1 MGGFPNVPTLW
12 TPSGHRKNA
21 EALNHLLNQQDYIN
35 VEIAGVPSAGQV
47 LLSMKFPFPV
57 TIVPASSG
65 LEADVAA
72 TSSASVTF
80 EIGGSPAGSAT
91 FPALGDE
98 AQFSLTTTEIPAWT
112 RLRILAP
119 TPQDATLADLTLAL
133 AII

>member
-1 MGGFPNVPTLW
+1 MSSYPNVPTLW
-12 TPSGHRKNA
+12 TPDGHRRNSQ
-21 EALNHLLNQQDYIN
+21 ALNHLLNQQDYIN
-35 VEIAGVPSAGQV
+35 VEAAGVPDAGQV

-72 TSSASVTF
+72 TNSAQVEF
-80 EIGGSPAGSAT
+80 EIGGSSAGTAT

-98 AQFSLTTTEIPAWT
+98 AQFSITTTTIPAWT

-119 TPQDATLADLTLAL
+119 TPQDPTLADLTLAL